1 MAALWVGIARSLAVV
16 GRALVAEGDELGFD
30 LGVRRAASGRWRD
43 VRMRR
48 ATGVTSWALQD
59 TTGSMSWISM
69 GRRASEALRT
79 CKTQYGA
86 LFEQSRFSNFLYH
99 PETLRFLAVNDAA
112 VRHYGY
118 SRDEF
123 LKMDLDALR
132 PPGDVVVTR
141 SSMSA
146 SDLGTTERRHAT
158 KDGSV
163 IDVEITVHD
172 FMPGSSACYLAVALD
187 VTERNRTEEQLR
199 QAQKMA
205 AIGVRAGGVA
215 HDLNNLLSVILS
227 YSETLAATFES
238 GNPMRDDLEAI
249 LGAGQRAAELTRQ
262 LQKSTGPDALR
273 PAMLDINAVI
283 GGVARMLERVLGGSV
298 KLAVVSGSGLGT
310 VSADPGEVERV
321 LMNLVVNA
329 RDAMPAGG
337 EVTIE
342 TAAVELDS
350 GYASTHSGVK
360 PGTYV
365 MLAVTDTGS
374 GMDATTCARIFEP
387 FFTTKEKGKGT
398 GLGLS
403 TVFGIVE
410 QGGGSI
416 AVDSEPGAG
425 TTMKV
430 YLPQASPAC
439 AEAAEPF
446 PFAWPPRSVQIGRVR
461 PNLHATRG

>member
-1 MAALWVGIARSLAVV
+1 MSSAGPSECVLCGERGGPVMTGSWVRIARSLAVV
-16 GRALVAEGDELGFD
+16 GRALVAEGHELGFD
-30 LGVRRAASGRWRD
+30 LGARRAVSG
-43 VRMRR
+43 
-48 ATGVTSWALQD
+48 
-59 TTGSMSWISM
+59 TTGKMSCMPM
-69 GRRASEALRT
+69 GKRASEALRT
-79 CKTQYGA
+79 SRTQYGA

-123 LKMDLDALR
+123 LKMDLDDLR
-132 PPGDVVVTR
+132 PRGDLVVTR
-141 SSMSA
+141 SSLSA
-146 SDLGTTERRHAT
+146 SDLGTTQRRHAT
-158 KDGSV
+158 KDGGV

-187 VTERNRTEEQLR
+187 VTERNRTEEELR

-215 HDLNNLLSVILS
+215 HDLNNLLSVILN

-249 LGAGQRAAELTRQ
+249 LGAGQRAVELTRQ
-262 LQKSTGPDALR
+262 LQKSTGPNALQ
-273 PAMLDINAVI
+273 PASLDINAVI
-283 GGVARMLERVLGGSV
+283 RGVARMLERVLGGSV

-439 AEAAEPF
+439 AKAAGPL